1 MKKLEINSKDLE
13 LNIEKLKQRAN
24 NTKIIAVVKGNGYG
38 LDLEKFST
46 FLFKRGINDFAVS
59 SVEEAIELSKIMP
72 RANILCME
80 ATNVEAD
87 LISLIDNNVII
98 AVENY
103 YTAQMINDIA
113 KRKNIKI
120 NIQLKID
127 TGFSRYGFDFNDKE
141 TILKTVK
148 DNPALFVSGV
158 FSHFSCAYL
167 ESVEYTKLQFERFLE
182 VKDYLEKNNVK
193 IENYHI
199 SNSSAFLKYQSM
211 YLNAVR
217 LGSAFL
223 GRVSV
228 PNTLGL
234 NRIGLLKSNV
244 VSIKNI
250 KKGTPIGYSNSEI
263 AKKDTTLAIIP
274 VGYSDGFNVNK
285 QNDTFKFVDKLR
297 ILKNAIFD
305 VFKDNRIYVLINDT
319 KYPVIGKVGMNH
331 ITVDVTGGNVKID
344 DEVKI
349 DISPIL
355 VNSRIRREYV

>member
-13 LNIEKLKQRAN
+13 LNIEKLKQRAK

-38 LDLEKFST
+38 LGLEEFST
-46 FLFKRGINDFAVS
+46 FLYKRGINDFAVS
-59 SVEEAIELSKIMP
+59 SVEEAIELSRIIP
-72 RANILCME
+72 DANILCME
-80 ATNVEAD
+80 ATNVEED
-87 LISLIDNNVII
+87 LISLIENNVII
-98 AVENY
+98 SVENY
-103 YTAQMINDIA
+103 YTAEMLNDIA
-113 KRKNIKI
+113 KRKNKKV

-141 TILKTVK
+141 TLLKTIK
-148 DNPALFVSGV
+148 DNTSLYVSGV
-158 FSHFSCAYL
+158 FSHFSCAYM
-167 ESVEYTKLQFERFLE
+167 ENVEYTKLQFERFLT
-182 VKDYLEKNNVK
+182 VKEFLEKNSIQ

-211 YLNAVR
+211 YLDAVR

-223 GRVSV
+223 GRISV

-234 NRIGLLKSNV
+234 NKIGLLKSNV

-250 KKGTPIGYSNSEI
+250 KKGRPIGYSNSEI
-263 AKKDTTLAIIP
+263 TKKDATIAIVPI
-274 VGYSDGFNVNK
+274 GYSDGFNVNK

-297 ILKNAIFD
+297 ILKNTIID
-305 VFKDNRIYVLINDT
+305 LFKDTRIYVLINEK

-331 ITVDVTGGNVKID
+331 IAVDITGGQVKIA

-349 DISPIL
+349 DMSPIL